1 MPTKGGRRRKTRTH
15 VVGPP
20 SGAVGAPDT
29 EMTEKVPKSFVLKKG
44 KVHSNV
50 SDLAEE
56 MRRVMEPH
64 TARKLRERAKNT
76 VKDYVS
82 VSSVLGVTHL
92 LVFTQTDKSLS
103 LRVCRTPT
111 GPTLTFKVQ
120 QFSLMRHVRALQ
132 KRPVE
137 VNQAYKTSPL
147 VVLNNFGDK
156 QASSHVKLM
165 KVTLQ
170 NMFPSINVAT
180 VKLQDC
186 RRVVMFN
193 LDKTNGT
200 VEMRHFAVRATPTG
214 ITKAIKKVV
223 QAKVPDLHGLEDIS
237 EYVAGGMGGG
247 LSDSEVEDEE
257 SKITLPDDYVGRGNV
272 KSQKRRDQVPE
283 LGPRLTLELMKVER
297 GLCEGEVLYHSY
309 VTKTAEEI
317 KAQRAKVEKRDCLK
331 RKRREEQAENVAR
344 KKQEAEELAAAKA
357 ARRLERAQQA
367 AAEGDADE
375 EGSESDGESG
385 EEQTVGSYVGD
396 TIWRWRRS
404 CLSVLFSHARP
415 CLVVAIVRHP
425 IAVQVPNTEHQ
436 ATTV

>member
-15 VVGPP
+15 VVAPP
-20 SGAVGAPDT
+20 SGAVGAP
-29 EMTEKVPKSFVLKKG
+29 ESELTEKVPKSFVLRKG

-64 TARKLRERAKNT
+64 TARKLRERSKNT

-137 VNQAYKTSPL
+137 VNQAYKTPPL

-200 VEMRHFAVRATPTG
+200 VEMRHYAVRATPTG

-223 QAKVPDLHGLEDIS
+223 QAKVPDLHALEDIS

-247 LSDSEVEDEE
+247 ASDSEVEDEE

-272 KSQKRRDQVPE
+272 KSQKSSIRLQE

-309 VTKTAEEI
+309 VTKTADEV
-317 KAQRAKVEKRDCLK
+317 KAQRVKVEQRDSLK
-331 RKRREEQAENVAR
+331 RKRRDEQAENVAR
-344 KKQEAEELAAAKA
+344 KKQEAEELAVAKA
-357 ARRLERAQQA
+357 ARRLERAQHA

-375 EGSESDGESG
+375 SEGSESDEQSG
-385 EEQTVGSYVGD
+385 EEENGEGDVGAMRGGVA
-396 TIWRWRRS
+396 RCRS
-404 CLSVLFSHARP
+404 
-415 CLVVAIVRHP
+415 
-425 IAVQVPNTEHQ
+425 
-436 ATTV
+436 